1 MKGVATVTI
10 LRADVLAGLTL
21 AADVGS
27 WRRDRHGCR
36 GEVGGGAWSP
46 GACRQARLRERGR
59 GQGTHGHSLTRSNEV
74 FSVKKP

>member
-1 MKGVATVTI
+1 MKGVAAVTV

-36 GEVGGGAWSP
+36 GEVGGEPEALERAGKRE
-46 GACRQARLRERGR
+46 CARGVEAND
-59 GQGTHGHSLTRSNEV
+59 LTRSNEV